1 MALLCRCNG
10 FIYVFLNKSCW
21 ITHYGDF
28 RRYCFGHDSIRTNFC
43 IFSNCKWT
51 ENFSAS
57 SDDDTIFNGEVENPE
72 DRQVAFVLLICK
84 VGDDARVNYISNA
97 ERRSVLAMMRKF
109 LNRAEKGM
117 V

>member
-1 MALLCRCNG
+1 MDEKPAAAPTPDP
-10 FIYVFLNKSCW
+10 IEAQ
-21 ITHYGDF
+21 F
-28 RRYCFGHDSIRTNFC
+28 RELMNVLANNI
-43 IFSNCKWT
+43 
-51 ENFSAS
+51 
-57 SDDDTIFNGEVENPE
+57 DTIFNGEVENPE